1 MIFSVTA
8 GKFQQYDH
16 GKALNII
23 YYGTP
28 EPSQYNLSA
37 VTAPVS
43 LYNGK
48 NDWLSSIKV
57 RTHMITS

>member
-1 MIFSVTA
+1 M
-8 GKFQQYDH
+8 
-16 GKALNII
+16 

-28 EPSQYNLSA
+28 EPPSYNLSA

-57 RTHMITS
+57 RIHKIVNMQPIAE